1 MSHDIAHF
9 TRKLTAALAV
19 TAALAIAS
27 PAMADGA
34 SNARANTGATNGSVH
49 PGTELSLRRQIVI
62 DQDTI
67 RLGDL
72 FDGQIKAV
80 AGVSADTVVAYA
92 PQPGRRAIFDAEWLS
107 RLAHRLRLNWRPTT
121 RLDRVVAERTS
132 TLINGDAV
140 RDTIAGELAERGF
153 GEEFDIELS
162 NHNLL
167 IHIDSRLPGTI
178 GIASLSVDPS
188 TERFNAIITVPAGDP
203 RAKRFTVAGR
213 MFAMLDI
220 PVPVTTLR
228 PGETIRPDDIVWKPV
243 RARLVRDNTVTDA
256 DDLINMEP
264 RRALRQDTPVRR
276 ADLRRPQT
284 VSKGAVVTM
293 LYQTRAM
300 SLSATGVAESNGTD
314 GDIIR
319 VRNRQTKLVVDA
331 RITGPDRVEV
341 LILPQLAANH
351 GANQGTSR

>member
-1 MSHDIAHF
+1 MSHDIAPIP
-9 TRKLTAALAV
+9 RKLMATLAV
-19 TAALAIAS
+19 TVALATAS
-27 PAMADGA
+27 PALAD
-34 SNARANTGATNGSVH
+34 NATNAGVRNGSVH
-49 PGTELSLRRQIVI
+49 PGTELSLRRQIVV
-62 DQDTI
+62 DQDSI

-72 FDGQIKAV
+72 FDGQISAV
-80 AGVSADTVVAYA
+80 AGVDADTIVAYA
-92 PQPGRRAIFDAEWLS
+92 PQPGRRAIFHAEWLS

-121 RLDRVVAERTS
+121 RLDRIVAERTS

-140 RDTIAGELAERGF
+140 RETITRELAERGF
-153 GEEFDIELS
+153 GDDFDIELS
-162 NHNLL
+162 NQNLL

-203 RAKRFTVAGR
+203 RAKRITVAGR

-228 PGETIRPDDIVWKPV
+228 PGETIRADDIMWKPV

-256 DDLINMEP
+256 DDLIDMEP

-284 VSKGAVVTM
+284 VSKGGVVTM
-293 LYQTRAM
+293 VYQTRAM

-341 LILPQLAANH
+341 LILPQLAAN
-351 GANQGTSR
+351 QGTSR